1 MAIGVVRAT
10 RRKHLSPRERTIAVN
25 FLLKARCHKRTFE
38 SELKGGKQ
46 LNEERLINKQL
57 IRNMIYNLIAFTA
70 IFTAFGVI
78 IYNQV
83 RISVYSS
90 AENEL
95 LRYQNTSIN
104 LTSANGETGIGQD
117 VAAPISALPFTSQ
130 IGRIM
135 VSPKVIYLLRDKDGN
150 VLNATSIG
158 RIYDEYLSNLN
169 FDQNNTDKIYD
180 IKVSDKY
187 YFKGITFKNVNE
199 NNETVYIQLLINV
212 DSETAILGNLL
223 KILIIGTTCAI
234 TFAIIA
240 SYILSRESLTPVVK
254 AWKKQTEFTQN
265 ASHEIRTPLTV
276 MQLKQEQLLKNPN
289 STILEKVD
297 DINLTLDEIGRLTKL
312 TTDLM
317 TLARADAN
325 MQEIKKEKV
334 DIDSLIKEVV
344 KPYVE
349 LAELQNKKITFNLN
363 YKKEIMIDANK
374 IHQLMVILLDNSIKY
389 TTAEDSIEVMTYAKD
404 NHCMIEVKDTG
415 IGISEEGRK
424 HVFDRFYR
432 DDKAR
437 SRESGGTGLGL
448 AIAHWIV
455 SVHGGSIKALKN
467 EPKGT
472 IIAIRLK

>member
-1 MAIGVVRAT
+1 M
-10 RRKHLSPRERTIAVN
+10 
-25 FLLKARCHKRTFE
+25 
-38 SELKGGKQ
+38 
-46 LNEERLINKQL
+46 NEEKLINKQL

-83 RISVYSS
+83 RISVYSD
-90 AENEL
+90 AESEL
-95 LRYQNTSIN
+95 LRYQNTSAN
-104 LTSANGETGIGQD
+104 LISSDDETETTQST
-117 VAAPISALPFTSQ
+117 VAPNPTLPFPSQ
-130 IGRIM
+130 IGRII
-135 VSPKVIYLLRDKDGN
+135 VSPKVTYLLRDKDGN
-150 VLNATSIG
+150 VLNATSVG
-158 RIYDEYLSNLN
+158 RIYNEYLSNLS
-169 FDQNNTDKIYD
+169 FDKNNIGQIYD
-180 IKVSDKY
+180 IKVSGKY
-187 YFKGITFKNVNE
+187 TFKGITFKSVDS
-199 NNETVYIQLLINV
+199 NNQTEYIQLLINV
-212 DSETAILGNLL
+212 DSETAILNNLL

-240 SYILSRESLTPVVK
+240 SYILSRESLVPVVK

-325 MQEIKKEKV
+325 MQEIKKEKI
-334 DIDSLIKEVV
+334 DIDSLIQEVA

-349 LAELQNKKITFNLN
+349 LAELQNKKIIFKLN

-374 IHQLMVILLDNSIKY
+374 MHQLMVILLDNSIKY
-389 TTAEDSIEVMTYAKD
+389 TGEGDSIEVVTYAKD

-472 IIAIRLK
+472 IMLVKLK